1 MNTYIVLYNQFL
13 NNNLINT
20 IHLQKVNTNSSLNTF
35 EAAQKRFLELKEK
48 DFSIE
53 FYRIFKASNKK
64 EALKKVE
71 FLNKILLIEK
81 VEFLK
86 ERYGTNKPIPNNL
99 NLIFYITK
107 KDIVRVKSQKGCTF
121 AASVKQILKIGD
133 NKEFLNWL
141 NR

>member
-64 EALKKVE
+64 EAFK
-71 FLNKILLIEK
+71 
-81 VEFLK
+81 
-86 ERYGTNKPIPNNL
+86 
-99 NLIFYITK
+99 
-107 KDIVRVKSQKGCTF
+107 
-121 AASVKQILKIGD
+121 
-133 NKEFLNWL
+133 
-141 NR
+141 